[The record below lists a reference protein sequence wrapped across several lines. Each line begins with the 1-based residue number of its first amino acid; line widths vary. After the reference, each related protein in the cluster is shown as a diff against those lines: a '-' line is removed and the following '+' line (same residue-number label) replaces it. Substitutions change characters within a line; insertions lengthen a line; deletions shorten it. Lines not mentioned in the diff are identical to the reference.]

1 MTQKQVVKLSLL
13 TIITILLNTIL
24 YSKVGLGLR
33 FSVSNPLLSAFLITE
48 IIGNIVIFI
57 YLAYRI
63 LISAQTTQIYTSKE
77 FVTDKD
83 YIDALED
90 CYSKKIFNNDID
102 MAIEQLDRLKKKY
115 EMLTLILSQHF
126 EPGSMTYDKFIGIIN
141 SSKVLFYKNLK
152 KMITRISIFNE
163 KEYKKQLDKNLKD
176 DMTLEI
182 YKEHITYVKEM
193 GANNEVILQKLD
205 ALILE
210 ISKLDDCTE
219 EQLIALESMKE
230 IDELISKVKLYN

>member
-1 MTQKQVVKLSLL
+1 
-13 TIITILLNTIL
+13 
-24 YSKVGLGLR
+24 
-33 FSVSNPLLSAFLITE
+33 
-48 IIGNIVIFI
+48 
-57 YLAYRI
+57 
-63 LISAQTTQIYTSKE
+63 
-77 FVTDKD
+77 
-83 YIDALED
+83 
-90 CYSKKIFNNDID
+90 
-102 MAIEQLDRLKKKY
+102 
-115 EMLTLILSQHF
+115 
-126 EPGSMTYDKFIGIIN
+126 
-141 SSKVLFYKNLK
+141 
-152 KMITRISIFNE
+152 MITRISIFNE